1 MGVDEGALRGGGAPL
16 VGDAETEAREFE
28 QARGG
33 RHPAA
38 LHPAECPAEMMR
50 AIETMQAKAKPDYLA
65 KLSRDY
71 RRIAYDVQT
80 SSWIKTSVPRV

>member
-1 MGVDEGALRGGGAPL
+1 MVDGELWTRFFLNAELWHATCALGGYRRHRGN
-16 VGDAETEAREFE
+16 R
-28 QARGG
+28 
-33 RHPAA
+33 AA
-38 LHPAECPAEMMR
+38 LHQAECQAEMMR